1 MVFIRYSGKP
11 VPSIELYL
19 PMFFATATV
28 EYKSLAL
35 IERGLRLAFYKAGAE
50 IYFTRPIDRT
60 YRTDGSILT
69 RL

>member
-19 PMFFATATV
+19 HMFFAAATV

-35 IERGLRLAFYKAGAE
+35 IERGLRLAFYKTGA
-50 IYFTRPIDRT
+50 
-60 YRTDGSILT
+60 
-69 RL
+69 